1 MGGAVPSLIV
11 PLSSGP
17 TDKDSR
23 TKRIFP
29 MLNRFITRYSLSA
42 GHLRLGLALISLV
55 ALVFGGSASAHW
67 D

>member
-1 MGGAVPSLIV
+1 MGVAIQTAYCAGVV
-11 PLSSGP
+11 GP
-17 TDKDSR
+17 DGQESKNT
-23 TKRIFP
+23 RITP
-29 MLNRFITRYSLSA
+29 MLNQIITRFSLTA